1 MSRSHH
7 VSLERS
13 ETAILGGRGRRDRQR
28 ADLEEALAR
37 ALADGD
43 RETVSRLREDLAVLG
58 GVADD

>member
-7 VSLERS
+7 VTLERS
-13 ETAILGGRGRRDRQR
+13 ETAILGGRGGRDRRR
-28 ADLEEALAR
+28 ADVEEALAR

-43 RETVSRLREDLAVLG
+43 RESASRLREDLAVLG